1 MKTLFAL
8 AAIFIAAGC
17 RKADTFDRRGDTSV
31 TPPVSAAPTPAAP
44 ASPAAD
50 SSKTVAKTCGVN
62 GTPLL
67 TDDGIGDLK
76 VGRRVADIR
85 SLCEVVSDAKEQRSE
100 GMMERVLVVRL
111 GGDVV
116 SSIVNNDKISRIEV
130 NSPHF
135 QTRDSLGV
143 DTPLSRIARKRGA
156 KFYPGEDGVYG
167 FVADHCAL
175 SFRFSVPL
183 RPPKGRDWTAAAID
197 SAHGDAT
204 VDRVLVTQCRQ

>member
-8 AAIFIAAGC
+8 AAIIIAAGC

-31 TPPVSAAPTPAAP
+31 TPPVSAIPTPAAP
-44 ASPAAD
+44 APAAD
-50 SSKTVAKTCGVN
+50 SSKAVAKTCGVK

-67 TDDGIGDLK
+67 ADDGIGDLK
-76 VGRRVADIR
+76 VGRKVADIR
-85 SLCEVVSDAKEQRSE
+85 SLCEVVSDAKEQRSA

-116 SSIVNNDKISRIEV
+116 SSIINNDKISRIEV

-135 QTRDSLGV
+135 KTRDSLGV

>member
-1 MKTLFAL
+1 MKKFFAL

-31 TPPVSAAPTPAAP
+31 TPPVSAAPTPAV
-44 ASPAAD
+44 D
-50 SSKTVAKTCGVN
+50 SSKTAAKMCGVK

-67 TDDGIGDLK
+67 ADDGIGDLK
-76 VGRRVADIR
+76 VGRKVADIR

-116 SSIVNNDKISRIEV
+116 SSIINNDKISRIEV

-135 QTRDSLGV
+135 KTRDSLGV

>member
-8 AAIFIAAGC
+8 AAIVIAAGC

-31 TPPVSAAPTPAAP
+31 TPPVSAAPPPAVPAAP
-44 ASPAAD
+44 VAD
-50 SSKTVAKTCGVN
+50 SSKTVAKTCGVK

-67 TDDGIGDLK
+67 SDDGIGDLK
-76 VGRRVADIR
+76 VGRKVAEIR
-85 SLCEVVSDAKEQRSE
+85 SLCEVVSDAKEQGSE

-116 SSIVNNDKISRIEV
+116 SSIINNDKISRIAV

-135 QTRDSLGV
+135 KTRDSLGV